1 MNQDF
6 ELLISILIAA
16 GSVVL
21 FGYWFR
27 YACLLLLT
35 AKTPWDYARGVA
47 AFNRLSFLEV
57 RARLAEAG
65 QGELGRLGAALDRD
79 YYVLL
84 YLLRHTSPRAAGES
98 SIERRML
105 EVYYCVLRVWFSASR
120 RVSDELARAALQQ
133 MCCIVADFA
142 NTFGARVAGT

>member
-1 MNQDF
+1 MTQDF
-6 ELLISILIAA
+6 ELLISIAIAV

-47 AFNRLSFLEV
+47 ASNHLSFLEV
-57 RARLAEAG
+57 RARLGAAKRWD
-65 QGELGRLGAALDRD
+65 LDRLGAALDRD

-84 YLLRHTSPRAAGES
+84 YLLRHTPPRAAGES
-98 SIERRML
+98 PFERRML
-105 EVYYCVLRVWFSASR
+105 VVYYRLLRAWFLASR
-120 RVSDELARAALQQ
+120 HVSDEMARCALRQ
-133 MCCIVADFA
+133 MCCVVTDFA
-142 NTFGARVAGT
+142 NTFGARAAEA